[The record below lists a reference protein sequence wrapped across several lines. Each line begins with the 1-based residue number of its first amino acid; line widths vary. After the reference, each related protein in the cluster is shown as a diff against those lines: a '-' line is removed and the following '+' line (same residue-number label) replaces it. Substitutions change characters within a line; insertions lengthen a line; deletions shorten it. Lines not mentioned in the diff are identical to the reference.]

1 MPQETVGYVELEWT
15 CVHCG
20 TKNEGTR
27 QVCISCHAPM
37 ADSAK
42 FNQSGKGELITD
54 KDLIAK
60 AEKGPDVNCPY
71 CGTRNIAEAP
81 KCVHCG
87 GDLTD
92 AATRSSGEVLGAFQ
106 SGPQPDVKC
115 PACGTMNPAG
125 ASKCN
130 KCGSPLGVTAPVKP
144 QPALPA
150 KSKGIGI
157 IPIVIIGLIIVA
169 CLAFVVL
176 SARSSSAAGN
186 VQSVSWQRSIDVM
199 KQQPVNHTDWK
210 DNIPAGAKVGACT
223 QKVRSTQDTPAQ
235 NAVKVCGTAYTVNQ
249 GNGAGKVVKDCVY
262 QVMADSCA
270 YSTLEWV
277 RVDAV
282 VAKGSDLNPVWPDVA
297 SNATQRPGSKV
308 ETYTVTF
315 LSNDKTYTYS
325 PSTQQ
330 EFSRFTNGSKW
341 KLTING
347 LNVVTKVES
356 AP

>member
-1 MPQETVGYVELEWT
+1 MNQKILFITVFLFSILKINAQTEPIKISGYAQGTTYSITYYDKEKRDFKPEIDKLLKEFDHSVSLWDSTSVICRVNRNVPEVKLDKYFIDCFNKSQETS
-15 CVHCG
+15 
-20 TKNEGTR
+20 
-27 QVCISCHAPM
+27 I
-37 ADSAK
+37 
-42 FNQSGKGELITD
+42 
-54 KDLIAK
+54 
-60 AEKGPDVNCPY
+60 
-71 CGTRNIAEAP
+71 
-81 KCVHCG
+81 
-87 GDLTD
+87 
-92 AATRSSGEVLGAFQ
+92 
-106 SGPQPDVKC
+106 
-115 PACGTMNPAG
+115 
-125 ASKCN
+125 
-130 KCGSPLGVTAPVKP
+130 GS
-144 QPALPA
+144 
-150 KSKGIGI
+150 
-157 IPIVIIGLIIVA
+157 
-169 CLAFVVL
+169 
-176 SARSSSAAGN
+176 
-186 VQSVSWQRSIDVM
+186 
-199 KQQPVNHTDWK
+199 
-210 DNIPAGAKVGACT
+210 
-223 QKVRSTQDTPAQ
+223 
-235 NAVKVCGTAYTVNQ
+235 
-249 GNGAGKVVKDCVY
+249 NGAGKVVKDCVY